1 MGKYDKFFALAK
13 EAGLE
18 EVELYISENHSLNIS
33 LFHSEVE
40 EYKDN
45 QAAEGYTLTKS
56 GYVLKTKKSKGEIID
71 SWAVVTVEM
80 NFEE

>member
-1 MGKYDKFFALAK
+1 MNLNQADMITITHKFRK
-13 EAGLE
+13 PNEEAA
-18 EVELYISENHSLNIS
+18 IKAI
-33 LFHSEVE
+33 E